1 MGEHRG
7 EFALRYLNPEPQKEW
22 TLDISDV
29 KQNGIADVL
38 SAKFSLKVF
47 VDIVLLVCFTMFR
60 IVKPLSAVWKWPG
73 DF

>member
-7 EFALRYLNPEPQKEW
+7 EFARHYLNPEPQKEW

-38 SAKFSLKVF
+38 SANFSLKVF
-47 VDIVLLVCFTMFR
+47 VDMVLLVCLPMHR
-60 IVKPLSAVWKWPG
+60 IANIFAVGPEVAR
-73 DF
+73 